1 MPPKRK
7 ADVAVV
13 DADRID
19 AATQNIARNVTSYDE
34 LFDIVQQVRSIA
46 LVLKAQR
53 ADDGEK
59 ALHYLL
65 SPWTTIRDS

>member
-1 MPPKRK
+1 MAPKRK

-13 DADRID
+13 DADQID
-19 AATQNIARNVTSYDE
+19 AATQNVAHGVTSYDE
-34 LFDIVQQVRSIA
+34 LFEIVQQVRSIA

-53 ADDGEK
+53 TDDDEK

-65 SPWTTIRDS
+65 SP